1 MELPFTLEQFMQVFR
16 DYNLQVFPAQIIL
29 MVLAG
34 IIIAL
39 SFFKISHSDRMISG
53 MLSVLWLWM
62 GIVYHW
68 GYFSGINKAAYLF
81 GGLFVF
87 QGALFLFTGLFH
99 NALIFKYKND
109 LKGWVGVAL
118 LFYALVVYPVLGH
131 ALGHRYPASPTF
143 GLPCPTTI
151 FTFGILLWV
160 DRRPPFYLLIIP
172 LLWALVG
179 SSAALNLGIREDFGL
194 PLAGL
199 ATVWLRW
206 RHRSDG

>member
-16 DYNLQVFPAQIIL
+16 DYNLQVFPAQII
-29 MVLAG
+29 MIVLAG

-39 SFFKISHSDRMISG
+39 SFLKISRSDKIVSG
-53 MLSVLWLWM
+53 ILAVLWLWM

-87 QGALFLFTGLFH
+87 QGVLFLFTGFFR
-99 NALIFKYKND
+99 NGLIFRYVNN
-109 LKGWVGVAL
+109 LKGWVGAVML
-118 LFYALVVYPVLGH
+118 CYALVVYPVLGH

-151 FTFGILLWV
+151 FTFGMLLWV
-160 DRRPPFYLLIIP
+160 DKRPPVYLLIIP

-194 PLAGL
+194 PVTGL
-199 ATVWLRW
+199 ATVWLIW
-206 RHRSDG
+206 RQRSDN